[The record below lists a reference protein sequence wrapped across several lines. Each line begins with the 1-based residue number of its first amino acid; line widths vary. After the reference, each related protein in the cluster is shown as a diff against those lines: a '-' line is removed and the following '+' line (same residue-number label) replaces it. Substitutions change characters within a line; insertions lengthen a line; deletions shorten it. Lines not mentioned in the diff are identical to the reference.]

1 MGRGEHPW
9 KNHHKKLN
17 AEAIKKSTAE
27 AQDNYILGVVI
38 GILLFFYLLSKQKI
52 KKIKAYGQ
60 LVLLGFTV
68 TSFIPVAY
76 QRHSL

>member
-1 MGRGEHPW
+1 MSYWE
-9 KNHHKKLN
+9 
-17 AEAIKKSTAE
+17 
-27 AQDNYILGVVI
+27 VVI
-38 GILLFFYLLSKQKI
+38 LSE

>member
-1 MGRGEHPW
+1 MTLGHTLLLQL
-9 KNHHKKLN
+9 NKLH
-17 AEAIKKSTAE
+17 
-27 AQDNYILGVVI
+27 I
-38 GILLFFYLLSKQKI
+38 GSCNRNIMVFFISLSKQKI

>member
-1 MGRGEHPW
+1 MALSVQRLTFRV
-9 KNHHKKLN
+9 KNC
-17 AEAIKKSTAE
+17 
-27 AQDNYILGVVI
+27 ILGVVI
-38 GILLFFYLLSKQKI
+38 RILLDFLSDCKNRKI

>member
-1 MGRGEHPW
+1 MALSVQRLAFRV
-9 KNHHKKLN
+9 KNC
-17 AEAIKKSTAE
+17 
-27 AQDNYILGVVI
+27 ILGVVT
-38 GILLFFYLLSKQKI
+38 GILLDFLFYCKNRKI